1 MSNFTVDINI
11 NAPELSAAIT
21 ALAVAMSGDST
32 QQTYLVKE
40 TVSEQ
45 APEPAQEPKPKA
57 KPKPKPEQKA
67 EPVIPLETVRAKLT
81 ALSRDGKQAQVK
93 TLITKFGAKK
103 LTEIPAEKY
112 PELLEAARSI

>member
-57 KPKPKPEQKA
+57 RPKPKPEQKT
-67 EPVIPLETVRAKLT
+67 EPVIPLETVRAKLA
-81 ALSRDGKQAQVK
+81 ALSREGKQSQVK
-93 TLITKFGAKK
+93 ALISEFGATK
-103 LTEIPAEKY
+103 LTDIPAEKY
-112 PELLEAARSI
+112 GELLKAAEGL

>member
-1 MSNFTVDINI
+1 MSNFTIDLNI
-11 NAPELSAAIT
+11 NAPDLTVAIT
-21 ALAVAMSGDST
+21 ALAAAIGGSGVPGSAPT
-32 QQTYLVKE
+32 QKFE
-40 TVSEQ
+40 S
-45 APEPAQEPKPKA
+45 ASKPKA

-112 PELLEAARSI
+112 SELLEAARSI